1 MRHAGAVS
9 NLSGLELALIPAA
22 AALVGVALGIAGN
35 GYLDRQ
41 REKRAAKQQRDQAIG
56 ELLTAT
62 VDLLSG
68 IQALRAAY
76 LKQGGWRHYIRL
88 SAVILAAAGAV
99 LDRDGKLSTEILRDW
114 HRMAPGLERILAADQ
129 ELDEKQR
136 TGALDMV
143 TVVLPRTVRF
153 YAAVAVL
160 TLGPDKNIANA
171 VRELTPAVTAVLE
184 VITARPGKYQPVRNR
199 AEKALGEFRAV
210 ADQRG

>member
-1 MRHAGAVS
+1 V
-9 NLSGLELALIPAA
+9 
-22 AALVGVALGIAGN
+22 LGP
-35 GYLDRQ
+35 
-41 REKRAAKQQRDQAIG
+41 
-56 ELLTAT
+56 
-62 VDLLSG
+62 
-68 IQALRAAY
+68 
-76 LKQGGWRHYIRL
+76 
-88 SAVILAAAGAV
+88 
-99 LDRDGKLSTEILRDW
+99 DGKLSTEILRDW

-143 TVVLPRTVRF
+143 AVVLPRTVRL

-160 TLGPDKNIANA
+160 TLGPDKKIANA

-184 VITARPGKYQPVRNR
+184 VITARPDKYQPVRNR